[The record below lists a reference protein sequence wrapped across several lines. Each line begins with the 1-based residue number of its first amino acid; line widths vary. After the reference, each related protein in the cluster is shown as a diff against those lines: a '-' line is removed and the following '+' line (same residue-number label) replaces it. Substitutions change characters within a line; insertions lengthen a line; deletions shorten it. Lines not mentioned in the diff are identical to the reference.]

1 MNRNLIFSVITYL
14 IVLASGFF
22 ISESFAREI
31 FNNVSVSEAKY
42 MMSEQNN
49 NKVDIVL
56 DVRTGEEYARSHL
69 KGAVLI
75 PIMILAEKKH
85 EIQKRQSILIYCHN
99 GNRSKTACEYL
110 TSKGYKHVFNM
121 LGGIESWVKKG
132 FEVVE

>member
-1 MNRNLIFSVITYL
+1 MNRNFIFPVITYL
-14 IVLASGFF
+14 VVLLSGFF
-22 ISESFAREI
+22 ISKSFAREI

-49 NKVDIVL
+49 SKVDLVL
-56 DVRTGEEYARSHL
+56 DVRTGEEYARSHI
-69 KGAVLI
+69 KDAVLI

-85 EIQKRQSILIYCHN
+85 EIKKRQSIIVYCHN